1 MYRRLLLLLIGSI
14 FLVGCTVLPSAPA
27 TEPCEAESFTL
38 SDNFAGARRGK
49 CVVLSANEVR
59 ITILPESSGKI
70 NNSPWYAFKV
80 TPKQATD
87 ATITMNYVGGHHRYK
102 PKKTYDGIHWQT
114 IDDDSVTVSED
125 RSQAVIRFSVQD
137 KPFWIAAQELLTP
150 PIYDVWNN
158 KMIADHELEKIEL
171 GTSRNGAAISLLNS
185 NSSAKDIL
193 LLVGRQHPPEV
204 TGAIGF
210 FAFYEALMADT
221 ELAQEFRQRFYIAA
235 IPMLNPDGV
244 NGGNWRHNTD
254 DTDLNRDW
262 GTFVQPETRLV
273 DDFLKQL
280 EANDQHVRVFLD
292 FHSTQDNVFYTQD
305 DDSPTEPP
313 HFTRNWME
321 NSIPRVE
328 NYEFTYQ
335 ENPTRNLGVAKN
347 HMYTRYGIP
356 STTYEVGDETD
367 RAAIRAAAVV
377 FAEELME
384 LMLEEF

>member
-1 MYRRLLLLLIGSI
+1 M
-14 FLVGCTVLPSAPA
+14 
-27 TEPCEAESFTL
+27 
-38 SDNFAGARRGK
+38 
-49 CVVLSANEVR
+49 
-59 ITILPESSGKI
+59 
-70 NNSPWYAFKV
+70 
-80 TPKQATD
+80 
-87 ATITMNYVGGHHRYK
+87 
-102 PKKTYDGIHWQT
+102 
-114 IDDDSVTVSED
+114 
-125 RSQAVIRFSVQD
+125 
-137 KPFWIAAQELLTP
+137 
-150 PIYDVWNN
+150 
-158 KMIADHELEKIEL
+158 
-171 GTSRNGAAISLLNS
+171 
-185 NSSAKDIL
+185 
-193 LLVGRQHPPEV
+193 

-210 FAFYEALMADT
+210 FAFYEALMANT
-221 ELAQEFRQRFYIAA
+221 ELARDFRQRFYIAA

-262 GTFVQPETRLV
+262 GTFVQPETKLV

-280 EANDQHVRVFLD
+280 EKNDQHVRVFLD
-292 FHSTQDNVFYTQD
+292 FHSTQNNVFYTQD

-367 RAAIRAAAVV
+367 RAAIRAAAVI